1 MFLEGF
7 EFNRE
12 ESDSPESLLKEEK
25 PPPIQVPI
33 KNFFGFFLSSL
44 AHFIFKYFEKKIRGK
59 LSCLI

>member
-12 ESDSPESLLKEEK
+12 ESDSPESLLKEE
-25 PPPIQVPI
+25 VPI
-33 KNFFGFFLSSL
+33 KSIFFVFFLSSL
-44 AHFIFKYFEKKIRGK
+44 AHFIFKYMYFEKKIRGK

>member
-25 PPPIQVPI
+25 PPPYTGPH
-33 KNFFGFFLSSL
+33 KKFFLFFFYQVWHILFSNTL
-44 AHFIFKYFEKKIRGK
+44 KKK
-59 LSCLI
+59 SEENFHV

>member
-33 KNFFGFFLSSL
+33 KNFFCFF
-44 AHFIFKYFEKKIRGK
+44 FIKFGTFYFQI
-59 LSCLI
+59 L